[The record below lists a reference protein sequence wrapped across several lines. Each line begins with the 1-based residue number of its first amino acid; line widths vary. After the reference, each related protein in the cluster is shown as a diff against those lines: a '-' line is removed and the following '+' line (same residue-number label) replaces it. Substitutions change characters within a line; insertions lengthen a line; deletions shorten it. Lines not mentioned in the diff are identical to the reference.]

1 MTSGS
6 IHPELIKAQ
15 AGGYAL
21 PLFDTFDSLSTDGMF
36 QAMAECRAPGI
47 IAVYAPFID
56 RPEARAFLAYLTA
69 RAADAPVP
77 VSIMLDHGGSF
88 EACIKAIRLG
98 FTDVMFDGSSL
109 PLEENIA
116 ITRMVVRAAH
126 SAGVSVEAELGHV
139 GSGSEYQVVGARRVG
154 FTDPADVER
163 FVAETGVD
171 FLAVAIG
178 SAHGQYQGAPALDL
192 SLLAEIRR
200 MTNIPLVM
208 HGGSG
213 LSKEQFQSAIRAGIA
228 KINIATDL
236 FMTATERIVQAS
248 AAPKTDFF
256 KLTKAAT
263 DAFQERCMYYLDIFG
278 TAGKAV

>member
-6 IHPELIKAQ
+6 ILPELQKAR
-15 AGGYAL
+15 ANGYAI
-21 PLFDTFDSLSTDGMF
+21 PLFDTFDSLGADGMF
-36 QAMAECRAPGI
+36 QAMEECHAPGI
-47 IAVYAPFID
+47 VAVYAPLID
-56 RPEARAFLAYLTA
+56 RKEARAFLAYLIA
-69 RAADAPVP
+69 RAEDVRVP

-88 EACIKAIRLG
+88 EACMKAIRLG

-109 PLEENIA
+109 PLDENIA

-126 SAGVSVEAELGHV
+126 AAGVNVEAELGHV
-139 GSGSEYQVVGARRVG
+139 GSGSEYQEVGARRVG

-171 FLAVAIG
+171 ILAVAIG
-178 SAHGQYQGAPALDL
+178 SAHGQYQGQPALDL
-192 SLLAEIRR
+192 DLLAEIRR
-200 MTNIPLVM
+200 RTPIPLVM

-213 LSKEQFQSAIRAGIA
+213 LSKEQFQAAIAAGIS

-236 FMTATERIVQAS
+236 FMTATEHMTKEA
-248 AAPKTDFF
+248 AAPKANFF
-256 KLTKAAT
+256 SLTKAGT

-278 TAGKAV
+278 STGKAA